1 MSIKMINKK
10 YSTQDDGDRY
20 VCEFICDTESD
31 VETLR
36 AEHPNC
42 CPQSTAL
49 VCSTGD
55 VYVVNASGQ
64 WVKFGG

>member
-1 MSIKMINKK
+1 MALKLIDERYCPYIGEEVRK
-10 YSTQDDGDRY
+10 Y
-20 VCEFICDTESD
+20 ICDTEED
-31 VETLR
+31 IADLPT
-36 AEHPNC
+36 C

-55 VYVVNASGQ
+55 VYVVNASGE

>member
-1 MSIKMINKK
+1 MAIVQTKRE
-10 YSTQDDGDRY
+10 Y
-20 VCEFICDTESD
+20 CECQEDYTYEYLCDTEED
-31 VETLR
+31 IADLPT
-36 AEHPNC
+36 C

-55 VYVVNASGQ
+55 VYVVNASGK